1 MSTKFVSKQ
10 SNYMVV
16 LRPGVEGNRA
26 LGTHAIPGLYIKF
39 QGGVVDINE
48 PTVIDLL
55 RAHPSFGND
64 FIEIQD
70 NMSAD
75 PYIDSREEI
84 EPVHIHSEIKYGHSE
99 GMKGSPQKVKMSPQ
113 MKKLIESEAVKMLP
127 GLLKDNPKILKYI
140 IMSLAS
146 EMKTK
151 EEVQEKPEDLD
162 PEIGDADADTAIETA
177 PAVAPVV
184 PAKNASRSK

>member
-10 SNYMVV
+10 SNYMIV

-39 QGGVVDINE
+39 QAGVVDVSE
-48 PTVIDLL
+48 PSVIEML

-70 NMSAD
+70 QMSED
-75 PYIDSREEI
+75 PYLDSREEI

-99 GMKGSPQKVKMSPQ
+99 GMKGSPQKMKMSPQ

-127 GLLKDNPKILKYI
+127 GLLKDNPKILKDI

-146 EMKTK
+146 EMKANEVQK
-151 EEVQEKPEDLD
+151 EEIENLENEK
-162 PEIGDADADTAIETA
+162 GDSDADTKTETT
-177 PAVAPVV
+177 PAAA
-184 PAKNASRSK
+184 PAKNASKSK